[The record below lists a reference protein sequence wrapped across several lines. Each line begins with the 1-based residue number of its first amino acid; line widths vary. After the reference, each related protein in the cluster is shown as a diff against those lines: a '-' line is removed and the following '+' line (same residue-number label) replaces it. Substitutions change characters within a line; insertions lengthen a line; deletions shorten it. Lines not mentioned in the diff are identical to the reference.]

1 MDTKQ
6 RKSELMS
13 PRLNVP
19 LAALG
24 IAAMLATPAFAQSG
38 ASTTKSAPAQ
48 ASQAPAQAQAPAQDH
63 AQSQKQTMPDQVA
76 VLPARSIVGRDVRDA
91 AGTDLGKVKYLMVN
105 AVDGRVRYAIVEP
118 KTGADDQYVP
128 VPWQAVKLPRDQ
140 NDPLSVDSGKF
151 DRQKRFSKQEIADLT
166 QPAVITSVYEV
177 WAPLMTD
184 QSQAG
189 QGQGKTSDEKSQSQ
203 SQPQAQQAMGG
214 KDNKTSQTKAGQ
226 QQAASGGAEAA
237 PDFLVDSDI
246 VTTIM
251 PPAFVTSDE
260 IRGSEVYSDDNKEYG
275 KIDNLIIDTKRGQVA
290 YVQVAHGGF
299 LGLGERVTPVPY
311 EAMAYDHDRNAYV
324 VGKTASELNDMQGF
338 SADKNVNSVKLV
350 DLRTLYS
357 NFGVKPYWQQNS

>member
-6 RKSELMS
+6 RKSEVMS
-13 PRLNVP
+13 PRLNAP

-24 IAAMLATPAFAQSG
+24 IAALLATPAFAQSG
-38 ASTTKSAPAQ
+38 ASATKSAPAP
-48 ASQAPAQAQAPAQDH
+48 ASQAQAQDQ
-63 AQSQKQTMPDQVA
+63 AQSQKQTMPDQVS

-140 NDPLSVDSGKF
+140 KDPLSVDSGKF
-151 DRQKRFSKQEIADLT
+151 DKQKRFSKQEIADLT

-189 QGQGKTSDEKSQSQ
+189 QGQGKASDEKSQSQ
-203 SQPQAQQAMGG
+203 SQSQSQAQAQAQQAMSA

-237 PDFLVDSDI
+237 PDFLVDSDV

-251 PPAFVTSDE
+251 PPAFATSDE

-275 KIDNLIIDTKRGQVA
+275 KIDNLIIDTKRGQLA

-299 LGLGERVTPVPY
+299 LGLGEQVTPVPY

-338 SADKNVNSVKLV
+338 SADKNVNSVKLA